1 LFLGPTQSLAAPP
14 GRRGFLGVLPRPGAS
29 RRPVRCPSDPR
40 SSNPRQLSCPSEL
53 ESACASYPACSPGV
67 SIRLARRHF
76 LPDLPRPCRSPSPL
90 AGFRLRSCG
99 PTVFPPSSLPA
110 HFYMCRSS
118 AGSSRFPS
126 EPLPYGFDPA
136 VRNPLPSPRASSH
149 FQDLSEPTYSY
160 TIDKFFRQDLSHLSF
175 QRLDIL
181 LH

>member
-1 LFLGPTQSLAAPP
+1 MFLGPTQSLAAPP

-110 HFYMCRSS
+110 QFLYVPVF
-118 AGSSRFPS
+118 GRFLLIPS
-126 EPLPYGFDPA
+126 EWSPCGFHPA

-160 TIDKFFRQDLSHLSF
+160 TID
-175 QRLDIL
+175 
-181 LH
+181 